1 MRPANTETQAS
12 MPQIY
17 ARQILR
23 GTRLRQEGG
32 AGREETS
39 YHLGDGSGA
48 AGASGEA
55 CAAAEI
61 EMAARQRTYVVR
73 LGFRGY
79 MDRALELVFLGHKGF
94 VLWALHHTV
103 M

>member
-1 MRPANTETQAS
+1 

-55 CAAAEI
+55 GAAAEI